1 MKFKKILSGILA
13 CATVCSAVPYVSYN
27 FSGNIS
33 ITANAT
39 AYTTGTYENL
49 TYKAYTN
56 YIEISKCDSSA
67 TSAVIPAEINGLPVT
82 SIGAGAFDGCKSLTE
97 ITIPDSVTYIGLEA
111 FSGCSSLTEI
121 TIPDSVTN
129 IAERAFFSCS
139 VLTEI
144 KLSKNITNVD
154 SNTFAF
160 CESLKSITIPDGVT
174 NIGANAFSKCSD
186 LTEITI
192 PESVESIGED
202 TFYGCEKLEK
212 ITIENPDCVFNTP
225 SIPSTATIYGYENS
239 TAQTYAQQNGNEF
252 AVIENSETNQKT
264 YGLFTY
270 EVEDT
275 FADGTQI
282 TITDCDTSAEGV
294 VDIPNEIDGI
304 PVRTVESSTFKDC
317 LKITAI
323 NVPENVT
330 GLSILTENVK
340 TEGNSLLEAVNVDEK
355 NTAYCSE
362 DGILFTKDKTML
374 TKYPPAHKGDSYDIP
389 DTVTEIQIGAFFKN
403 QYLKSIT
410 IPENIES
417 IPTGAFYECKNLE
430 SVKIEYGV
438 NTISELAFYGCTNI
452 KEIDIP
458 STVDTIYCG
467 AFADCTGLE
476 KAYIG
481 ARVINSYGF
490 LETSGAFS
498 GCTSL
503 KDITFSDSLAYI
515 GRNTFKD
522 TLWLE
527 NQPDGMV
534 YINDIA
540 YKYKGKYSGDGEF
553 TIRDGIT
560 GISGGAFENI
570 SGIESIITPKSLY
583 ELNGEEF
590 IYCNDLK
597 SITVLNPE
605 CRIDYI
611 LVDDNTFPDVD
622 YPSIYHGTIKGYDGS
637 TAQAY
642 AKEQENE
649 FIIIDSAVSELKGD
663 CNLDGN
669 IDIADVVSISAY
681 VGNSKNNP
689 LSEQSILNADVHNTG
704 DGLTANDALMIQQY
718 LSGNITNLE

>member
-13 CATVCSAVPYVSYN
+13 CATVFSAVPYASYN

-33 ITANAT
+33 VTANAVD
-39 AYTTGTYENL
+39 YTKGTYENL
-49 TYKAYTN
+49 TYLAYADH
-56 YIEISKCDSSA
+56 IEISKCDSSA

-82 SIGAGAFDGCKSLTE
+82 SIGADAFDGCKSLTE
-97 ITIPDSVTYIGLEA
+97 ITIPDSVTYIGFEA

-121 TIPDSVTN
+121 TIPDSVTS

-139 VLTEI
+139 ILTEI
-144 KLSKNITNVD
+144 KLSKNITNID
-154 SNTFAF
+154 FQTFAF

-192 PESVESIGED
+192 PESVASIGED
-202 TFYGCEKLEK
+202 TFYGCKKLEK
-212 ITIENPDCVFNTP
+212 ITIKNLDCVFNTP
-225 SIPSTATIYGYENS
+225 SIPQTATIYGYDGS
-239 TAQTYAQQNGNEF
+239 TAQTYAEQNGNEF
-252 AVIENSETNQKT
+252 AVIGISETNQKT

-270 EVEDT
+270 EVNT
-275 FADGTQI
+275 YSDGTQI
-282 TITDCDTSAEGV
+282 TIIDCDTSAEGV

-330 GLSILTENVK
+330 GLGILTENVK

-374 TKYPPAHKGDSYDIP
+374 TKYPPAHKGDSYEIP

-410 IPENIES
+410 IPQNIES
-417 IPTGAFYECKNLE
+417 IPMGAFYECKNLE

-438 NTISELAFYGCTNI
+438 MTISEIAFYGCTSL

-458 STVDTIYCG
+458 LTVDTIYGG
-467 AFADCTGLE
+467 AFADCTSLE
-476 KAYIG
+476 KASIG
-481 ARVINSYGF
+481 SRVILSNGF
-490 LETSGAFS
+490 LEKSEAFE

-522 TLWLE
+522 TPWFE
-527 NQPDGMV
+527 NQPDGMI

-540 YKYKGKYSGDGEF
+540 YKYKGRYSGDGEF
-553 TIRDGIT
+553 KIRDGVT
-560 GISGGAFENI
+560 GISSGAFENI

-597 SITVLNPE
+597 SVTVLNPE

-611 LVDDNTFPDVD
+611 LVDDNTFPDID
-622 YPSIYHGTIKGYDGS
+622 YPSIFHGTIKGYNGS

-649 FIIIDSAVSELKGD
+649 FIMLDSDLSELKGD
-663 CNLDGN
+663 ANLDG
-669 IDIADVVSISAY
+669 IVDIADVVAVSSY
-681 VGNSKNNP
+681 VGDPESNP
-689 LSEQSILNADVHNTG
+689 LDPQAVINCDVQNTG
-704 DGLTANDALMIQQY
+704 DGITSGDILMIQQY
-718 LSGNITNLE
+718 ISEIVKSLS